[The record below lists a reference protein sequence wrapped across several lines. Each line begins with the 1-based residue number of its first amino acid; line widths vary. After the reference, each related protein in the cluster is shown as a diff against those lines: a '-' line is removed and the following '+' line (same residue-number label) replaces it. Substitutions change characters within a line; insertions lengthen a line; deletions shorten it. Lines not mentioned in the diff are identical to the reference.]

1 MPRSTPFSISIAKP
15 CHQNWED
22 MIPNGEGRHCNECSK
37 TVVDF
42 TNYSDAELIVYFSN
56 LQGKVCGR
64 FRATQLSRSLHIP
77 PQPHSRLYRLTVA
90 LGLTLLF
97 SQSTVTFAQNTK
109 ERIPAYLLSG
119 SAKEVGGEKGF
130 GSLSGRVSNT
140 FGRPLAKA
148 SVHFYRDG
156 SYEENVSTD
165 VNGAYRVMNLRYGL
179 YKVVVEAEGF
189 EIASV
194 DSVCVNTDTATVDPV
209 VLSVYPISGK
219 RQTEV
224 IYAGEPEIDTLQ
236 MQKELMNKSKHR
248 PGRRKRIIVP
258 AAVDAGDYGGSC
270 ESRFKLHN

>member
-1 MPRSTPFSISIAKP
+1 MPRSTPFSISVAKP

-42 TNYSDAELIVYFSN
+42 TSYSDAELIAYFSN

-97 SQSTVTFAQNTK
+97 SQSTIAFAQNKK
-109 ERIPAYLLSG
+109 EQTPAYLLSG
-119 SAKEVGGEKGF
+119 STKEVGGEKGF
-130 GSLSGRVSNT
+130 GSLSGRVSDSL
-140 FGRPLAKA
+140 GRPVANA

-156 SYEENVSTD
+156 CYEKMVSTD
-165 VNGAYRVMNLRYGL
+165 ANGAYRVMNLRFGL

-194 DSVCVNTDTATVDPV
+194 GSVPVNTDTTTVDPV
-209 VLSVYPISGK
+209 VLIRYRTSGK
-219 RQTEV
+219 RLKEV
-224 IYAGEPEIDTLQ
+224 FVAGEGDIDMLQ
-236 MQKELMNKSKHR
+236 MQKEAMDRNKHR
-248 PGRRKRIIVP
+248 PGRKKIQRSGQR
-258 AAVDAGDYGGSC
+258 
-270 ESRFKLHN
+270 